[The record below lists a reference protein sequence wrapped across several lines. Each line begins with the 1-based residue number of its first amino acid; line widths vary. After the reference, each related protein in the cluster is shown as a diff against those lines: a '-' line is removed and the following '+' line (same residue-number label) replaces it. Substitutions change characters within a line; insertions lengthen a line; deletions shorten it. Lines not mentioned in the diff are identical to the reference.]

1 MPAGDPARP
10 LDAILQ
16 RGRDLAHQRLA
27 YYSELSRTGRWK
39 LFFNEREFIERLR
52 DVIAVTNAWN
62 ELAGRKPEAGKRKA
76 A

>member
-1 MPAGDPARP
+1 MPATTAAI
-10 LDAILQ
+10 DAVSQ
-16 RGRDLAHQRLA
+16 RLRELAHKRLA

-39 LFFNEREFIERLR
+39 LYFTEREFVERLR

-62 ELAGRKPEAGKRKA
+62 EIAGRKASAKLRDA

>member
-1 MPAGDPARP
+1 MPATTAAI
-10 LDAILQ
+10 DAVSQ
-16 RGRDLAHQRLA
+16 RLRELAHKRLA

-39 LFFNEREFIERLR
+39 LYFTEREFIERLR

-62 ELAGRKPEAGKRKA
+62 EMAGRQPSAKLRDA